1 MGIKEIFNFNKK
13 PLFMRGLDYIKNVNL
28 TALNTE
34 VSMNNIDRF
43 NDINPLNLSS
53 LTS

>member
-1 MGIKEIFNFNKK
+1 MAENIASKSPVAVWALKKSFNFNKK

-34 VSMNNIDRF
+34 VSMNNIDK
-43 NDINPLNLSS
+43 
-53 LTS
+53 